1 MEKIDSYRSGSSELI
16 GGLGQLRQGTGLHLD
31 AVGCGDNETGGECH
45 EKVADTGIT
54 VQLLIEG

>member
-1 MEKIDSYRSGSSELI
+1 MI
-16 GGLGQLRQGTGLHLD
+16 GDLGQLRQGTGLHLD

-45 EKVADTGIT
+45 EKVADTGIA